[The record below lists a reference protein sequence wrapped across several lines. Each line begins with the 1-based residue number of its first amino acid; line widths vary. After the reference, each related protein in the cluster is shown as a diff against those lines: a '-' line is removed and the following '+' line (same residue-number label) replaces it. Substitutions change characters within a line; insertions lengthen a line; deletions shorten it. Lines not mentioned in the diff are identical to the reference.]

1 MPSLHST
8 KLCVPRCR
16 LSWQGI
22 FTLLQMSD
30 LKKSQYEP
38 LLKDKLSCWRCGQEM
53 KNMPAMKAHLQEEWE
68 KEKTT
73 EKAKLERKKRVIRD
87 GPQPET
93 GTD

>member
-1 MPSLHST
+1 
-8 KLCVPRCR
+8 
-16 LSWQGI
+16 
-22 FTLLQMSD
+22 
-30 LKKSQYEP
+30 
-38 LLKDKLSCWRCGQEM
+38 M

-73 EKAKLERKKRVIRD
+73 EKAKLERKKRVTHE